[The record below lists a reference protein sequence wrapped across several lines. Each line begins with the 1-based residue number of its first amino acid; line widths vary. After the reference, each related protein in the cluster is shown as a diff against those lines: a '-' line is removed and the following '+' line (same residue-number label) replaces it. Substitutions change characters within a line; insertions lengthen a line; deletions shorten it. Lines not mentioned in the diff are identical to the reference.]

1 MVRPIQ
7 VASRNEEK
15 SFIDRKG
22 GLGEPNQESKAF
34 HWLRCDDFFLD
45 EFLGDSLDPCEGPT
59 ACTGESPRPLVCSST
74 AATRAPVLPRA
85 PGPWGPTLG
94 PGGRGKP
101 QPSHP
106 ELGAGAAPDPAAPW
120 GKWGDSRA
128 SPTVEPDVSGG

>member
-45 EFLGDSLDPCEGPT
+45 EFLPGNKKESLSFLSGS
-59 ACTGESPRPLVCSST
+59 AILVSHNISLFC
-74 AATRAPVLPRA
+74 LL
-85 PGPWGPTLG
+85 TLF
-94 PGGRGKP
+94 
-101 QPSHP
+101 
-106 ELGAGAAPDPAAPW
+106 
-120 GKWGDSRA
+120 
-128 SPTVEPDVSGG
+128 